1 MKIERKVAEQL
12 VDSLSCHAGII
23 PVDKIK
29 FVELLTSID
38 IPISRKFYVDL
49 SDDDKCKQLLQET
62 RRYHYLSI
70 RRVLINKNVDY
81 RVSLVKKI
89 WGKIISKIGRAWPSN
104 VFSRNLRLN
113 AKIAKILAESKSPY
127 SLLVKFETYDY
138 DNQDEVMFVIS
149 KPILAV
155 STNINQDDIEII
167 TEWERANTKYEKE
180 VGFSPVKYLKRISFK
195 KYIAHS

>member
-89 WGKIISKIGRAWPSN
+89 WGNILSKIWRAWPSN
-104 VFSRNLRLN
+104 VFSRSLRLN

-127 SLLVKFETYDY
+127 SFLVKFETYDY
-138 DNQDEVMFVIS
+138 SNLEEELFVRY
-149 KPILAV
+149 KPILSVPDAKE
-155 STNINQDDIEII
+155 DEIKI
-167 TEWERANTKYEKE
+167 IAEWEEKNTFYEEE
-180 VGFSPVKYLKRISFK
+180 VCFLFFRPLKRISLK
-195 KYIAHS
+195 RYMCS